1 MLKEGQSAPD
11 FSVQDQNGKDVSL
24 KGLAGKW
31 VVLYFYPKDNTPG
44 CTIEAIEFTKFSDQF
59 AKLKAVVLGL
69 SPDSCASHQKFI
81 KARDLSVRL
90 LSDPDL
96 VAHKAYGVW
105 GKKKFMGREYMGTL
119 RTTFLVD
126 PKGKIAKIWENVSVK
141 GHAEDVLNTL
151 RAQLKN

>member
-105 GKKKFMGREYMGTL
+105 GKKKFMGREYLGTL